1 MGKLII
7 KDKDIVVPGE
17 TLAQGMDYLPG
28 RGTHRDGENII
39 ASHVGLVNISGRA
52 IKLVPMAGRY
62 IPKKGDTVIAKI
74 TDILMT
80 GWRIDINCA
89 YSAIMSMKDATSE
102 FIARGSDLSRYH
114 KIGDYLMASVTNVT
128 SQNLIDISLKGPG
141 LRKLYPGRIINIS
154 PSKVPRVIGKKGSMV
169 SMIKLA
175 TNTRVMVG
183 QNGLVWLSGED
194 PKLEIVAV
202 NTIKKI
208 EREAHLQ
215 GLTEKIK
222 EFLEKETGKKITLN
236 VEGGPQ

>member
-1 MGKLII
+1 
-7 KDKDIVVPGE
+7 
-17 TLAQGMDYLPG
+17 
-28 RGTHRDGENII
+28 
-39 ASHVGLVNISGRA
+39 
-52 IKLVPMAGRY
+52 
-62 IPKKGDTVIAKI
+62 
-74 TDILMT
+74 
-80 GWRIDINCA
+80 
-89 YSAIMSMKDATSE
+89 
-102 FIARGSDLSRYH
+102 
-114 KIGDYLMASVTNVT
+114 MASVTNVT